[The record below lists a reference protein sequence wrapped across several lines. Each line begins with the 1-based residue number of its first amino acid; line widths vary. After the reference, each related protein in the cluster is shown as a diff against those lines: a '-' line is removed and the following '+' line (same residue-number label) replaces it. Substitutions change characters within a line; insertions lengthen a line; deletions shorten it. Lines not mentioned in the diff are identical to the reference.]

1 MSHPSNIIQ
10 MPGLGRQ
17 QRRTQEAELA
27 TALERAQPA
36 IIAAC
41 ARAKGLRTAH
51 RTRLLLQAFGPQST
65 GSA

>member
-10 MPGLGRQ
+10 MPGRGRP
-17 QRRTQEAELA
+17 QRRAQQSELA

-41 ARAKGLRTAH
+41 ASAKGLRTAH
-51 RTRLLLQAFGPQST
+51 RTRLLLKAFGPQST
-65 GSA
+65 GTA